1 MEPPPPPP
9 PFEHRLDRT
18 QHVAKHMQDTLTSSV
33 CRVFCSI
40 FLSLCSSP
48 PSFVFIVWLS
58 LRPHRPRF
66 HLADFSAAGLSD
78 NRTAAVFSFHVLL
91 RNLIRRSASSTTSPC
106 AASSSTTTTA
116 SAPPG
121 RCCRRSTSSQ
131 EHDGHPGELPEP
143 GLAVDQA
150 LLTRIRAD
158 LAATGEVWF
167 RLRLEAAIRFRV
179 KTWDTHQHDMKVDCD
194 AGVRPD
200 GSILP
205 AAEGRRCPS
214 TSSETSLIQCPPPFL
229 SHLENLRRYLI
240 T

>member
-1 MEPPPPPP
+1 MEPPPP

-18 QHVAKHMQDTLTSSV
+18 QHVAKRMQDTLTSRV

-40 FLSLCSSP
+40 FLSLSLIAAIL
-48 PSFVFIVWLS
+48 VFIVWLS

-91 RNLIRRSASSTTSPC
+91 RNPNQKIGIFYDDAMRGQLFYHDDSVGTARPLLPPFYQRPKNTTDIR
-106 AASSSTTTTA
+106 
-116 SAPPG
+116 
-121 RCCRRSTSSQ
+121 
-131 EHDGHPGELPEP
+131 GELPEP

-205 AAEGRRCPS
+205 AAKGRRCP
-214 TSSETSLIQCPPPFL
+214 IYFF
-229 SHLENLRRYLI
+229 
-240 T
+240 